1 MWLLGDSI
9 VSILLHFG
17 LIIQKYF
24 FLKKCFRK
32 MSLSKN
38 IDTLLIFN
46 KSNFCP
52 DYMFIIKCI
61 IYYFSNEMAWKFA
74 QILSY
79 RF

>member
-38 IDTLLIFN
+38 

-52 DYMFIIKCI
+52 DYMFIIKFI

>member
-1 MWLLGDSI
+1 
-9 VSILLHFG
+9 
-17 LIIQKYF
+17 
-24 FLKKCFRK
+24 